1 MVGTAVRASG
11 GLGLFLLGMIVM
23 TEGLRSLAGNAMRS
37 VLMRFTRTLLT
48 GAITGAL
55 TTAFLQS
62 SSATIVATIGFVS
75 AGLITFTASLG
86 IIFGANVGT
95 TVTGWMVALLGF
107 RLQLGTAILPFIFIG
122 ASLKLFAKGKWAHAG
137 YALAGFG
144 LIFVGITTLQAAMA
158 GVTGL
163 ISPESLPADTVL
175 GRLQLVGLGIIF
187 TVITQSSS
195 AGVATALTALYA
207 GAISFEQAAALVIG
221 MDMGTTVKAVVASL
235 SGSINAKRTAL
246 SHVLYNV
253 WTATLALS
261 LLSTYIWLLNWL
273 TPAWLSEDAELALVM
288 FHTSSNLLGVL
299 TILPVTQRF
308 ARLIMRLLPG
318 QGATYTNGLSDEL
331 LKQPD
336 LALNAVQGSI
346 QSELLA
352 LLWHLRAI
360 LGDPEGHR
368 IDLDELEIAMEETS
382 AYLDQI
388 HLTADQDPN
397 WNRLI
402 NLVHSL
408 DHLQRLFERCEEEA
422 ERATVVNATAELAEE
437 RAWVQSAIVEAIHNL
452 PLNRWDKAAHQTGQ
466 AARQIHKKVRP
477 YREATLAEVATGSLD
492 VATGTA
498 RLGAIRW
505 LRRVSKHLARIHQHL
520 HRAMMAIG
528 AAEEE

>member
-1 MVGTAVRASG
+1 MAIRASG

-23 TEGLRSLAGNAMRS
+23 TEGLRSLAGNTMRR
-37 VLMRFTRTLLT
+37 VLMRFTRTPLT

-55 TTAFLQS
+55 TTALLQS

-107 RLQLGTAILPFIFIG
+107 RFQLGTAVLPLIFIG
-122 ASLKLFAKGKWAHAG
+122 ASLKLFAKGKAGHAG

-158 GVTGL
+158 GMTGL
-163 ISPESLPADTVL
+163 IAPERFPADTVA
-175 GRLQLVGLGIIF
+175 GRLQLVGLGMIF

-195 AGVATALTALYA
+195 AGVATALTALYT

-221 MDMGTTVKAVVASL
+221 MDVGTTVKAVVASL

-246 SHVLYNV
+246 SHVLYNL

-261 LLSTYIWLLNWL
+261 LLSAYIWLWNRLAPGQL
-273 TPAWLSEDAELALVM
+273 FADSELALVM

-299 TILPVTQRF
+299 TILPVTRWF
-308 ARLIMRLLPG
+308 ARLIIWLLPG
-318 QGATYTNGLSDEL
+318 QGATYTNGLSEEL
-331 LKQPD
+331 LRQPN

-346 QSELLA
+346 HSELLA
-352 LLWHLRAI
+352 LLWHLRAT
-360 LGDPEGHR
+360 LGDPQGQR
-368 IDLDELEIAMEETS
+368 IDLVELDSALEETS
-382 AYLDQI
+382 TYLDQI

-397 WNRLI
+397 WPRLI
-402 NLVHSL
+402 NLMHTL
-408 DHLQRLFERCEEEA
+408 DHLQRLLERCEEESD
-422 ERATVVNATAELAEE
+422 RATVVNATPELADE
-437 RAWVQSAIVEAIHNL
+437 RALVLAAIADTIHAM
-452 PLNRWDKAAHQTGQ
+452 PLQQWDKAAHQTQ
-466 AARQIHKKVRP
+466 AAARLVHKKVRP
-477 YREATLAEVATGSLD
+477 YREATLAAVANGHLEVAT
-492 VATGTA
+492 ATS

-505 LRRVSKHLARIHQHL
+505 LRRVSKHLARIQQHL
-520 HRAMMAIG
+520 QRAMMAIG
-528 AAEEE
+528 EE